1 MIYVKINST
10 LYPASISGRISDNE
24 WDGRESK
31 SITMEADFATVNA
44 LFPDGAAWS
53 IVSEESVPAVDED
66 GAAVLDGEGNPT
78 YTTSQ
83 TVDTYNEYGM
93 VAHAGSY
100 IDDFY
105 QTYWTDYLDDCLAC
119 GDTYN
124 FFLRHYDDFVTA
136 YASTDPSEDICEAF
150 AYFVLRPR
158 DPMADTAVWSQKLDF
173 FYAYPE
179 LTAFRDQ
186 VRSGLGL
193 AEDQAYEDL
202 FPAADSSTD
211 PAAEAA

>member
-1 MIYVKINST
+1 MRSRSHLPFFFTALYIFIYHGIGTDLGAIPYGHAGAYGCHS
-10 LYPASISGRISDNE
+10 LFAIRRHRADN
-24 WDGRESK
+24 GVL
-31 SITMEADFATVNA
+31 TDFHI
-44 LFPDGAAWS
+44 FRHD
-53 IVSEESVPAVDED
+53 AVFDH
-66 GAAVLDGEGNPT
+66 
-78 YTTSQ
+78 
-83 TVDTYNEYGM
+83 
-93 VAHAGSY
+93 HAGSY

-136 YASTDPSEDICEAF
+136 YASTNPSEDICEAF